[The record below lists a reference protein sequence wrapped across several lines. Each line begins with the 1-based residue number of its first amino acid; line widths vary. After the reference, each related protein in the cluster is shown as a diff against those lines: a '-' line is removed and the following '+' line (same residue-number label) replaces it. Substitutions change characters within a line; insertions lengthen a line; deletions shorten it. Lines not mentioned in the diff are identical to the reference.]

1 MRLIQMQLHGIE
13 IYSEPRRGSV
23 RRVQNLKTSW
33 YLKHLPLGKPYQQ
46 MTIDQAFKE
55 SIKKDPAL
63 MAEFMTFQADV
74 ETVQNIMLATT
85 LTYDDVLEL
94 EDMLTVKEFD
104 EFVEA
109 CKNVAGGVQDF
120 SNESGS
126 DINSKN
132 PENTTEN
139 NSSTNLPDQPGG
151 STQE

>member
-1 MRLIQMQLHGIE
+1 MQLHGIE

-85 LTYDDVLEL
+85 LTYDGVLEL
-94 EDMLTVKEFD
+94 EDQLSVKEFN

-109 CKNVAGGVQDF
+109 CKNATGGGVQDF
-120 SNESGS
+120 SKESGS
-126 DINSKN
+126 DINLKN
-132 PENTTEN
+132 PEKVTEN
-139 NSSTNLPDQPGG
+139 NSSTNSPDQHGG